1 MRPQLTTNISAAGRF
16 ALLPNNDDFVFDFN
30 KKQEGAGK
38 GGMLIAANRK
48 TFPALVGTGSGMAFG
63 TVDRKYLLIPSL
75 HKAILT
81 HFSSLWHEHSAR
93 SSPLS

>member
-1 MRPQLTTNISAAGRF
+1 LLIRKQTLTLDHETITNTHISAADRF

-75 HKAILT
+75 HTSTLT
-81 HFSSLWHEHSAR
+81 HLF
-93 SSPLS
+93 